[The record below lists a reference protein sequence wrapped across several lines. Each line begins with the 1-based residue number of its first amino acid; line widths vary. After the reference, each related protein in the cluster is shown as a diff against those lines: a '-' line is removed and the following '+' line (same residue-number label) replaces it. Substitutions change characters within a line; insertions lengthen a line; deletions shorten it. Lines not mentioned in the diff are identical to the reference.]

1 MRPTP
6 SHRTWS
12 VSSRV
17 ATPAPD
23 ATTPATPTPSRA
35 SRVVTPVP
43 PTVPCWTFPPCP
55 TLDPHEVR
63 EWARCRRNVEKGGDY
78 TPEEDGVE
86 AYTVKMAARLYV
98 HWTFRRRALEAIDPP
113 TETSARLLQF
123 VTAQETAARQ
133 HIDTTYDAATV
144 QAIDFEVAVY
154 EQKEARATGRTGG
167 AVPA

>member
-6 SHRTWS
+6 SHRTRS
-12 VSSRV
+12 ASSPV
-17 ATPAPD
+17 ATPAPT
-23 ATTPATPTPSRA
+23 APTPSLA
-35 SRVVTPVP
+35 SRVVTPVLSA
-43 PTVPCWTFPPCP
+43 VPCWTFPPCP
-55 TLDPHEVR
+55 TLEPHEVR

-86 AYTVKMAARLYV
+86 AYTVKMAARFYV

-113 TETSARLLQF
+113 TETSVRLLQF

-144 QAIDFEVAVY
+144 QAIDFEVEVY

-167 AVPA
+167 PVPA